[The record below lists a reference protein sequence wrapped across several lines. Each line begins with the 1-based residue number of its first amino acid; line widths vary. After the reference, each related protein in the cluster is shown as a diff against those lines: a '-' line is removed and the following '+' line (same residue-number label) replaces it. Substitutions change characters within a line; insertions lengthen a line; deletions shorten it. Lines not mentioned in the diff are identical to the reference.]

1 MADVTPT
8 AEQQATAV
16 VKAEKTKKIIKYAI
30 IAVVAVVVLTFVYKK
45 FIK

>member
-8 AEQQATAV
+8 AEQQAAAV
-16 VKAEKTKKIIKYAI
+16 VKAEKTKKVIKYALIAI
-30 IAVVAVVVLTFVYKK
+30 IAVVVLTFVYKK